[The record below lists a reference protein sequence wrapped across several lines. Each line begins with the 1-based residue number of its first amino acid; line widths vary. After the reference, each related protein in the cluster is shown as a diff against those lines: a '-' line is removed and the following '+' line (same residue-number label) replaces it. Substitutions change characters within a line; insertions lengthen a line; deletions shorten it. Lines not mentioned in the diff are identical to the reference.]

1 MKIDI
6 QPIISG
12 IADRI
17 DIGCD
22 IETPPEAAPD
32 DVEFTSAAHVSG
44 SLSGDVRSMFLKCD
58 ISVGYKTHCARCFCD
73 VESVFETDIL
83 KPVALKGAL
92 EDEEDDEYLIA
103 EKAALD
109 LYIPVMDAVIL
120 EFPMRVICRD
130 DCRGLCSKCGKDLNE
145 GDCGCD
151 TREID
156 PRLEVLRQLLVDYEN
171 NKDGGENENTDKKQS
186 GG

>member
-1 MKIDI
+1 LKIDI

-12 IADRI
+12 IADHI

-22 IETPPEAAPD
+22 IETPAEAAPD

-44 SLSGDVRSMFLKCD
+44 RLSGDVRNMMLKCG
-58 ISVGYKTHCARCFCD
+58 IEIGYRTRCARCFCD
-73 VESVFETDIL
+73 VEGTFETEIF

-92 EDEEDDEYLIA
+92 DNEEDDEYLIA

-109 LYIPVMDAVIL
+109 LFVPVTDAIIL
-120 EFPMRVICRD
+120 NFPMRVLCRD
-130 DCRGLCSKCGKDLNE
+130 DCRGLCPKCGRDLND

-156 PRLEVLRQLLVDYEN
+156 PRLEVLRQLLVKNDDG
-171 NKDGGENENTDKKQS
+171 KDGSDNN
-186 GG
+186 

>member
-12 IADRI
+12 IADHI

-44 SLSGDVRSMFLKCD
+44 SLSGDVRSMMLKCG
-58 ISVGYKTHCARCFCD
+58 IKVGYKTHCARCFRD
-73 VESVFETDIL
+73 VEGTFETEIF
-83 KPVALKGAL
+83 KPVALKGTL
-92 EDEEDDEYLIA
+92 DNEEDDEYLIA
-103 EKAALD
+103 DKAALD
-109 LYIPVMDAVIL
+109 LYIPVNDAIIL
-120 EFPMRVICRD
+120 DFPMRVLCRD
-130 DCRGLCSKCGKDLNE
+130 DCRGLCPVCGKDLNE
-145 GDCGCD
+145 GGCACD

-156 PRLEVLRQLLVDYEN
+156 PRLEVLRQLLVDKEGN
-171 NKDGGENENTDKKQS
+171 DGGETNQTD
-186 GG
+186 